1 LKTWSIGPICGP
13 LLFDDPND
21 GGCHL
26 IVAEAAA
33 SFEAGD
39 EERSFVSGV
48 GAIVEVWFGGM
59 ASI

>member
-1 LKTWSIGPICGP
+1 LKTWSVGPICGP

-21 GGCHL
+21 GDCHL

-39 EERSFVSGV
+39 EERLFVSGV
-48 GAIVEVWFGGM
+48 GAIFGV
-59 ASI
+59 